1 MDLTE
6 RGHVVRQL
14 IRLLDEHYVF
24 PEVAAALA
32 GPLSARVG
40 DDAAVGEPAEADRA
54 DGDVAAFAEAVTGD
68 LQSVNGDKH
77 LRLIHHAEP
86 LPERYGEDDA
96 DMAQMRQW
104 ADATCGGVARVQRLA
119 GNVGYLDLSP
129 VLFPP
134 AVAGDALACAM
145 SLLSG
150 TEALLVDL
158 RRCLGGDPAMV
169 ALACSYLFD
178 GDPVELSGVY
188 DRATDRINQL
198 WTLPHLPGRR
208 FGGTRP
214 VYLLTG
220 ATTFSGAEHVAYD
233 LQQLGRA
240 TVVGGRTRG
249 GAHPRRGF
257 RVHPHLEA
265 TIPVARSVS
274 PLSGGNWEGTGVLP
288 DVAVPEA
295 DAPRVGYRLA
305 LDHVL
310 AAGTADADVLAEAR
324 SAGDDP
330 FRD

>member
-1 MDLTE
+1 
-6 RGHVVRQL
+6 
-14 IRLLDEHYVF
+14 
-24 PEVAAALA
+24 
-32 GPLSARVG
+32 
-40 DDAAVGEPAEADRA
+40 
-54 DGDVAAFAEAVTGD
+54 
-68 LQSVNGDKH
+68 
-77 LRLIHHAEP
+77 
-86 LPERYGEDDA
+86 
-96 DMAQMRQW
+96 MRRW

-134 AVAGDALACAM
+134 SVAGEAVACAM

-150 TEALLVDL
+150 TGALLVDL

-208 FGGTRP
+208 LGGTKP

-274 PLSGGNWEGTGVLP
+274 PLTRGNWEGTGVAP

-295 DAPRVGYRLA
+295 DAARVGYRLA

-310 AAGTADADVLAEAR
+310 AAGTAGNDVLAEAR